1 MKYIIIE
8 IQNQMDPSFGKE
20 FPIIFPEE
28 VSHRDVAR
36 MHHVGKQTLKSAG
49 FCVYDPKSGWIAV
62 GKSESTG
69 FESRPQDSELLN
81 EHMETPY
88 DRLNR
93 LNRESKQC
101 QN

>member
-8 IQNQMDPSFGKE
+8 IQDPMDPACNKE

-36 MHHVGKQTLKSAG
+36 MHYVGKRVLKSAG
-49 FCVYDPKSGWIAV
+49 FCDYGLKSGWIAV

-69 FESRPQDSELLN
+69 FESRPQDSDILN
-81 EHMETPY
+81 KYIPIIHTKISYENM
-88 DRLNR
+88 
-93 LNRESKQC
+93 
-101 QN
+101 